1 MILAI
6 VGVVSQAEERKHM
19 IVLKDTKITATDSKS
34 VAKVFQD
41 LLTVEDTIDQ
51 DKEHYY
57 VMHIDARN
65 KVKMVELVGIGIIN
79 AALTHPR
86 ETYRRAVIEGS
97 VHIIV
102 AHNHPSAE
110 VTPSENDVELTSRLQ
125 KAGEILGIT
134 LLDHIIFTKEKYFS
148 MKENR

>member
-6 VGVVSQAEERKHM
+6 GGVVSQAEERKHM
-19 IVLKDTKITATDSKS
+19 IVLKDTKITASDSKA
-34 VAKVFQD
+34 VAKEFQD
-41 LLTVEDTIDQ
+41 LLAVEDAIDQ

-65 KVKMVELVGIGIIN
+65 KVKMVELVGLGTVN
-79 AALTHPR
+79 SASVHPR
-86 ETYRRAVIEGS
+86 ETFTRAVAERS
-97 VHIIV
+97 VSIIV
-102 AHNHPSAE
+102 AHSHPSGE
-110 VTPSENDVELTSRLQ
+110 VEPSEADLKTTSQLQ

>member
-1 MILAI
+1 
-6 VGVVSQAEERKHM
+6 M
-19 IVLKDTKITATDSKS
+19 IVLKDTKITASDSKA

-41 LLTVEDTIDQ
+41 LLAVEDTIDQ

-65 KVKMVELVGIGIIN
+65 KVKMVELVGLGTVNSASI
-79 AALTHPR
+79 HPR
-86 ETYRRAVIEGS
+86 ETFTRAVAERS
-97 VHIIV
+97 VSIII
-102 AHNHPSAE
+102 AHSHPSGE
-110 VTPSENDVELTSRLQ
+110 VEPSENDLKTTSQLQ

-134 LLDHIIFTKEKYFS
+134 LLDHIIFSKEKYFS